1 MPSPEPLT
9 PVLVAELVSGIYEA
23 ALDPQLWR
31 QFVDR
36 IEAIYPDL
44 TVMLFSHESG
54 DSGGGLSIVA
64 NFSEAAQRDYAA
76 YHFATSPY
84 VDFVPRNQVGL
95 PTRSES
101 IISDDQLFRT
111 EHYNDFMLPHRLGR
125 YGTGMVLE
133 REPEGWASLSLAD
146 GCDEAAR
153 RDHQMAL
160 LGLLAP
166 HLRRAFKLRRTLI
179 ETRSATM
186 APQVLFDRWPYAA
199 FVLDR
204 DGRVRTMN
212 RRAEALIARDEGVM
226 LNRLGRLRSF
236 DDKCSRALD
245 EAIVACRML
254 PDGVVRGGAG
264 LIGTMLP
271 RRQGGSSLHAML
283 WPVVSAVEF
292 GLPSAPG
299 QMLLVVSN
307 PDATPPGAAAWVARR
322 FGLSPAEERLAEA
335 VIAGVPLNE
344 AAEQLGIQLSTART
358 RLKAIQTKTGCHRQL
373 DLVRMGMSVPSIE
386 IE

>member
-1 MPSPEPLT
+1 MPRPEPLT
-9 PVLVAELVSGIYEA
+9 PLLVAELVGGIYEA

-36 IEAIYPDL
+36 IETIYPDL
-44 TVMLFSHESG
+44 TVMLFSHESA
-54 DSGGGLSIVA
+54 DSGEGLSMVA

-84 VDFVPRNQVGL
+84 VDFVPHNQIGL
-95 PTRSES
+95 PARSES
-101 IISDDQLFRT
+101 IISDAQLFQT

-125 YGTGMVLE
+125 HGTGMVLE

-146 GCDEAAR
+146 SYDDADR

-179 ETRSATM
+179 EARSTAM
-186 APQVLFDRWPYAA
+186 APQTLFDGWPYAA

-212 RRAEALIARDEGVM
+212 RRAEALIARDDGLI

-236 DDKCSRALD
+236 DDKSSRALD
-245 EAIVACRML
+245 DAIAACRVL
-254 PDGVVRGGAG
+254 PGGVVRGDVG
-264 LIGTMLP
+264 LVGTMLP
-271 RRQGGSSLHAML
+271 RRQGRSPLHAML

-292 GLPSAPG
+292 GVPPASG
-299 QMLLVVSN
+299 QMLLAVSD
-307 PDATPPGAAAWVARR
+307 PDATPPGAAAWIARR

-358 RLKAIQTKTGCHRQL
+358 RLKTIQTKTGCHRQL
-373 DLVRMGMSVPSIE
+373 DLVRMAMSLPSIE

>member
-1 MPSPEPLT
+1 MPRPEPLT
-9 PVLVAELVSGIYEA
+9 PMLVAELVGGIYEA

-54 DSGGGLSIVA
+54 DSGSGLSIVA

-101 IISDDQLFRT
+101 IISDAQLFRT

-125 YGTGMVLE
+125 HGTGMVLE
-133 REPEGWASLSLAD
+133 REPEGWASLSLSD
-146 GCDEAAR
+146 SHDDTAR

-160 LGLLAP
+160 LGLLSP
-166 HLRRAFKLRRTLI
+166 HLCRAFKLRRTLI
-179 ETRSATM
+179 KERSAAM
-186 APQVLFDRWPYAA
+186 APQTLFDGWAYAA

-204 DGRVRTMN
+204 DGRVRAMN
-212 RRAEALIARDEGVM
+212 RRAEALIACDDGVV

-245 EAIVACRML
+245 AAIAACGKL
-254 PDGVVRGGAG
+254 PEGVGANDAG

-271 RRQGGSSLHAML
+271 RRRQGSPFHAML

-292 GLPSAPG
+292 GLPPAVG
-299 QMLLVVSN
+299 QTLLIVSD
-307 PDATPPGAAAWVARR
+307 PDTTPLGAAAWIARR

-335 VIAGVPLNE
+335 VIAGVPLNR

-358 RLKAIQTKTGCHRQL
+358 RLKTIQTKTGCHRQL
-373 DLVRMGMSVPSIE
+373 DLVRLAMSVPSIGVG
-386 IE
+386 

>member
-9 PVLVAELVSGIYEA
+9 PVLVAELVGGIYEA

-133 REPEGWASLSLAD
+133 REPEGWASLAD
-146 GCDEAAR
+146 GCDDAAR

-199 FVLDR
+199 FVLNR

-245 EAIVACRML
+245 EAIVACGML

-283 WPVVSAVEF
+283 WPVVSSVEF
-292 GLPSAPG
+292 GLPFASG
-299 QMLLVVSN
+299 QMLLVVSD

-358 RLKAIQTKTGCHRQL
+358 RLKTIQTKTGCHRQL

>member
-1 MPSPEPLT
+1 MPRPEPLT
-9 PVLVAELVSGIYEA
+9 PMLVAELVGGIYEA

-31 QFVDR
+31 QFVGR

-44 TVMLFSHESG
+44 TVMLFSHEGSG
-54 DSGGGLSIVA
+54 SEAGLSVVA

-95 PTRSES
+95 PTRSEA
-101 IISDDQLFRT
+101 IISDAQLFRT
-111 EHYNDFMLPHRLGR
+111 EHYNDFMLPHGLGR
-125 YGTGMVLE
+125 HGTGMVLE

-146 GCDEAAR
+146 GYDDAAR

-160 LGLLAP
+160 LGMLAP

-179 ETRSATM
+179 EARSAAM
-186 APQVLFDRWPYAA
+186 APQKLFDSWTHAA

-212 RRAEALIARDEGVM
+212 RRAETLIALDDGLI

-245 EAIVACRML
+245 GAIAACRAL
-254 PDGVVRGGAG
+254 PDGVVQGDAG
-264 LIGTMLP
+264 LVGTMLP
-271 RRQGGSSLHAML
+271 RRRGGSPPADL
-283 WPVVSAVEF
+283 
-292 GLPSAPG
+292 G
-299 QMLLVVSN
+299 Q
-307 PDATPPGAAAWVARR
+307 R
-322 FGLSPAEERLAEA
+322 
-335 VIAGVPLNE
+335 
-344 AAEQLGIQLSTART
+344 
-358 RLKAIQTKTGCHRQL
+358 
-373 DLVRMGMSVPSIE
+373 
-386 IE
+386 